1 MFCDIETAKRIE
13 ASERALIRAGA
24 ERVRAHR
31 ADAGTV
37 ILPFAG
43 GLAVYADVGSPLN
56 KVVGAGLSGELDLAE
71 IEAAEAALLERG
83 GAMAAEVSTLAPPAL
98 GEALTKRGYTLAGFE
113 NVLGMRLG
121 EQPGAETTAGVG
133 LRDLGDDAEDGAEW
147 VQVLVDGFLAP
158 DGSGV
163 ESHEA
168 FDRRV
173 LERVF
178 EDFVGVEG
186 FVRTLA
192 TLDGEPAGAS
202 GVRLHSGIAT
212 LCGTATLREKRR
224 RGVQTALLRHR
235 LSMAAREGC
244 DVAIVTTQPGS
255 ASMSNAVRAGFSLLY
270 SRAVLVLES
279 AARGS

>member
-1 MFCDIETAKRIE
+1 MFCDIKTAERIE
-13 ASERALIRAGA
+13 ASERSLIRAGA
-24 ERVRAHR
+24 ERVRELRAH
-31 ADAGTV
+31 AGTV

-43 GLAVYADVGSPLN
+43 GLAVYADEGSPLN
-56 KVVGAGLSGELDLAE
+56 KVVGAGLSGEFDLAE
-71 IEAAEAALLERG
+71 IVAAEEALLERG
-83 GAMAAEVSTLAPPAL
+83 GAVAAEISTLAPPAL
-98 GEALTKRGYTLAGFE
+98 GQTLTRRGYTLAGFE
-113 NVLGMRLG
+113 NVLGMRLESLPDHEDSG
-121 EQPGAETTAGVG
+121 GIEV
-133 LRDLGDDAEDGAEW
+133 RDIGGDHDERTEW
-147 VQVLVDGFLAP
+147 IRVLVDGFLAP

-168 FDRRV
+168 FDRGV

-178 EDFVGVEG
+178 EDFVGVEW

-202 GVRLHSGIAT
+202 GLRLSGGIAT

-235 LSMAAREGC
+235 LAMATREGC
-244 DVAIVTTQPGS
+244 DLAIVTTQPGS

-270 SRAVLVLES
+270 SRAVLVLERAS
-279 AARGS
+279 